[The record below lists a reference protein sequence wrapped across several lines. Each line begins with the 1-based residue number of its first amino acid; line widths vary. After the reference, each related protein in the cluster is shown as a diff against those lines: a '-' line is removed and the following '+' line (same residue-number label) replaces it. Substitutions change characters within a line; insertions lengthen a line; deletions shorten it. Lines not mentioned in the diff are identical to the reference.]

1 MVIRRFSAGA
11 GAATEAGAGAA
22 AEAAWIGAVA
32 RDLEAAQARAA
43 AEGRGAE
50 ILLSGGSTPEPV
62 YRALASLPLRGP
74 RIRLWLGDER
84 LVPVDD
90 PARNGG
96 LIGRCFSRVAWEGG
110 VEFVSWPAGSRE
122 ETLGGFSALLSGALG
137 DSPRFD
143 LALLGI
149 GDDGH
154 TAGLFPGDPGSAAA
168 LAREPSGTIAP
179 TSAGAKV
186 AFATLA
192 PKEPRQRV
200 SLGLEALARSRIL
213 RFLTRG
219 AMKDGVLSLIV
230 SEGGQSYPARQ
241 VADRAAELGADL
253 AFYHLEAG
261 A

>member
-1 MVIRRFSAGA
+1 MMVVRTFSAAASGA
-11 GAATEAGAGAA
+11 G

-32 RDLEAAQARAA
+32 RDLEAAQGRAA

-62 YRALASLPLRGP
+62 YRALAALPLRGP

-84 LVPVDD
+84 LVPAED
-90 PARNGG
+90 PARNAG
-96 LIGRCFSRVAWEGG
+96 LIERCFSRVAWEGG
-110 VEFVSWPAGSRE
+110 AEFVSWPAGTQE
-122 ETLGGFSALLSGALG
+122 ETLGGFSALLTTALG
-137 DSPRFD
+137 DSPTFD

-168 LAREPSGTIAP
+168 LSPEPLGTIASIP
-179 TSAGAKV
+179 PAAAP

-200 SLGLEALARSRIL
+200 SLGLEALAHSQLL
-213 RFLTRG
+213 RFLSRG
-219 AMKDGVLSLIV
+219 AGKARILALVV
-230 SEGGQSYPARQ
+230 SEGGRAYPARL

-253 AFYHLEAG
+253 AFYHLDSG